1 MDGVAPPA
9 LALEPEELG
18 EAISHAQH
26 ELERAVREG
35 GLSKDPMRLPLG
47 ALAVTLGAMHKLF
60 AATVEQFHL
69 SARRLDQSAAEMARQ
84 PISPDAVARLERA
97 AATGAERR
105 AVELARAHNLRTV
118 LIAAGVLV
126 GSTVAAGGLGYW
138 RGHTS
143 AVASIHETEDG
154 LEAAFRT
161 SPDAAAAWVN
171 LMRLND
177 LPHALA
183 TCTGDRTFTDQLGS
197 PSCLLPMRLEMPK
210 PVVPTK
216 PEH

>member
-69 SARRLDQSAAEMARQ
+69 TH
-84 PISPDAVARLERA
+84 I
-97 AATGAERR
+97 
-105 AVELARAHNLRTV
+105 
-118 LIAAGVLV
+118 
-126 GSTVAAGGLGYW
+126 
-138 RGHTS
+138 
-143 AVASIHETEDG
+143 
-154 LEAAFRT
+154 
-161 SPDAAAAWVN
+161 
-171 LMRLND
+171 
-177 LPHALA
+177 
-183 TCTGDRTFTDQLGS
+183 
-197 PSCLLPMRLEMPK
+197 
-210 PVVPTK
+210 
-216 PEH
+216 